1 MIVREKGTWEERL
14 KKAVEELSNR
24 TINQRTPLRVQHRR
38 ADLVR
43 KKRTYGIKVLL
54 HKKDVAVMEIEA
66 DSGLYI
72 KELVSGNEGRTKPSL
87 SELLEMNAWVE
98 KLDVIEVLG

>member
-1 MIVREKGTWEERL
+1 L

-24 TINQRTPLRVQHRR
+24 IIHQRTPLRVQHRR

-43 KKRTYGIKVLL
+43 KKRTYGIRVLF
-54 HKKDVAVMEIEA
+54 HKKDVAVVEIEA

-72 KELVSGNEGRTKPSL
+72 KELVSGDEGRTKPSL
-87 SELLEMNAWVE
+87 SELLGMKTRVE
-98 KLDVIEVLG
+98 KLDVIEILG